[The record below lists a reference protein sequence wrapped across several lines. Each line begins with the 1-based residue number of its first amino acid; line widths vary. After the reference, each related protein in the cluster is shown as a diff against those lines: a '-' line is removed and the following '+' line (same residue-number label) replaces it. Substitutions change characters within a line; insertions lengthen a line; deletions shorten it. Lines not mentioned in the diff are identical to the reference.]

1 MRLDILGP
9 GCQKKKGSRV
19 QGGQVRQVLQ
29 PPRFPIIAYEQP
41 SRQSRK
47 WHERRVRFHKVANF
61 LPICTVPE
69 RQRGG
74 GGKRNLLK
82 RGTNN
87 HQPDQ
92 TDAESVLSA
101 EMEKVVYKP

>member
-1 MRLDILGP
+1 M
-9 GCQKKKGSRV
+9 
-19 QGGQVRQVLQ
+19 
-29 PPRFPIIAYEQP
+29 
-41 SRQSRK
+41 
-47 WHERRVRFHKVANF
+47 
-61 LPICTVPE
+61 PE
-69 RQRGG
+69 RQRGRG
-74 GGKRNLLK
+74 VGRNLLK